1 MGTTVDRRTFFKS
14 AAVAS
19 AAATILK
26 PQTVI
31 GSAANSTVRLGII
44 GCGGRG
50 TSVITS
56 MARNTDAQ
64 IVAAA
69 DIFEDRLLAAKGNLN
84 KVCREKGQ
92 PDIEE
97 SHFFLGSQAY
107 RKLLELKDV
116 DAVLVSTPAFLHPE
130 HLEAAIDAGKHA
142 YCEKPVA
149 VDPYGIERF
158 RRAGKKAMGKVSLA
172 VGFQIRHAT
181 PYVEMVRRIQAG
193 AIGDIVT
200 IQAYYYAGAINITWR
215 DDVPQAEAKLRA
227 WEWYRE
233 LCGDILVEQDIHV
246 VDICNWALKNRPLK
260 AVASCGRKGRKDR
273 GNVSSHYLVNF
284 EYPGDVRVSVHA
296 TQFDPGYGDVCVRF
310 FGTKGTAEAHYTG
323 GVFIKG
329 ENPWDSG
336 MLRGTQET
344 ITKEQWDVAAFKSA
358 LDDADPNK
366 QKAFIESIKS
376 GNLINE
382 AEAGAESA
390 LTCIMART
398 AAYTGKEVTW
408 EQISR
413 SNERYNPGLDL
424 SKMDKKG

>member
-1 MGTTVDRRTFFKS
+1 MRTTIDRRTFFKS
-14 AAVAS
+14 AAAAS
-19 AAATILK
+19 AAVTILK
-26 PQTVI
+26 PQTVF

-56 MARNTDAQ
+56 MARNTDAR

-69 DIFEDRLLAAKGNLN
+69 DIFEDRLLLAKGNLN

-92 PDIEE
+92 PDIED
-97 SHFFLGSQAY
+97 SHFLLGSQAY
-107 RKLLELKDV
+107 KKLLELKDV

-149 VDPYGIERF
+149 VDPAGIERF

-181 PYVEMVRRIQAG
+181 PYVEMVRRIQSG

-215 DDVPQAEAKLRA
+215 DDIPPAEAKLRA

-233 LCGDILVEQDIHV
+233 LCGDILVEQGIHV
-246 VDICNWALKNRPLK
+246 VDICNWALKTHPLK
-260 AVASCGRKGRKDR
+260 AVASCGRKGRTDR

-284 EYPGDVRVSVHA
+284 EYPGDVRVSYHS

-310 FGTKGTAEAHYTG
+310 FGTKGIAEAHYTG

-398 AAYTGKEVTW
+398 AAYTGKEVSW

-424 SKMDKKG
+424 AKMDKKG